1 MTTMWKTL
9 HQLAAPPRLYQICG
23 RLVPWLAAARHHCA
37 GHGLG
42 PGLWFRPGGL
52 PAGGGLPHYV
62 PACPGGHLVDGYLC
76 GDGGGG
82 VHPGL
87 VWQMKMA
94 SLAVAAMAAG
104 GGGVHPF
111 IALVTGAAWGKPMWG
126 TWWVWDA
133 RLTSELVLLFLYA
146 GVIAL
151 WHAFDDR
158 KMAGRAAGIL
168 VLVGVV
174 NLPVIHYSVEWWNTP
189 APGLDADAA
198 EYRPGDALAAALGH
212 RRYLL
217 LFMTLSLM
225 RMRNLILLM
234 EKPPPVGERTDTEK
248 GAPVSPAFSSWSDFF
263 AMGGYAFF
271 CLAGGGDDRGA
282 AGAAGAAHG
291 AAAPGHSARRGAAAG
306 ARGADACRTGATGGR
321 VNLRRKNRL
330 WVVCAVLAG
339 LGLTTA
345 LVLYALRREY
355 RPVLYPRRNP
365 LRQARDAAAARRR
378 ASACASA
385 GW

>member
-23 RLVPWLAAARHHCA
+23 RLVPWLAAAGIIALATGWVRA
-37 GHGLG
+37 LVS
-42 PGLWFRPGGL
+42 PRRTTSR
-52 PAGGGLPHYV
+52 GGLPHYV
-62 PACPGGHLVDGYLC
+62 PACPGGHLVNGYLC

-82 VHPGL
+82 VYRAGLADENGHPCRRGDG
-87 VWQMKMA
+87 
-94 SLAVAAMAAG
+94 AG
-104 GGGVHPF
+104 GGGVHLHR
-111 IALVTGAAWGKPMWG
+111 AGHRRGMGQTDVGH
-126 TWWVWDA
+126 WWVWDA

-174 NLPVIHYSVEWWNTP
+174 NLPVIHYSVEWWNTLHRGSTRMQQSIDP
-189 APGLDADAA
+189 AMRSPLRWAIAG
-198 EYRPGDALAAALGH
+198 
-212 RRYLL
+212 YLL
-217 LFMTLSLM
+217 LFMTLALM

-234 EKPPPVGERTDTEK
+234 EKRRPWVSELILKRGTGESGIFIVER
-248 GAPVSPAFSSWSDFF
+248 FF
-263 AMGGYAFF
+263 AMGGYAF

-306 ARGADACRTGATGGR
+306 ARGADARRTGATGGG
-321 VNLRRKNRL
+321 VNLRRKTGYGWSARC
-330 WVVCAVLAG
+330 WRA
-339 LGLTTA
+339 GLTTA
-345 LVLYALRREY
+345 TVLYALRANIDLFY
-355 RPVLYPRRNP
+355 TPAKSSTASARRSIC
-365 LRQARDAAAARRR
+365 RRR

>member
-23 RLVPWLAAARHHCA
+23 RLVPWLAAAGIIVLATGWVRGFGFA
-37 GHGLG
+37 
-42 PGLWFRPGGL
+42 
-52 PAGGGLPHYV
+52 PADYQQGEGYRIMYLHV
-62 PACPGGHLVDGYLC
+62 PAAIWSMGIYAAMAVAAFT
-76 GDGGGG
+76 
-82 VHPGL
+82 GL

-94 SLAVAAMAAG
+94 SLAVAAMAPVGA
-104 GGGVHPF
+104 VYTF

-174 NLPVIHYSVEWWNTP
+174 NLPVIHYSVEWWNTLHKGSTRMKQSIDP
-189 APGLDADAA
+189 AMRSPLRWAIAG
-198 EYRPGDALAAALGH
+198 
-212 RRYLL
+212 YLL

-234 EKPPPVGERTDTEK
+234 EKRRPW
-248 GAPVSPAFSSWSDFF
+248 VSE
-263 AMGGYAFF
+263 
-271 CLAGGGDDRGA
+271 LILKRG
-282 AGAAGAAHG
+282 H
-291 AAAPGHSARRGAAAG
+291 R
-306 ARGADACRTGATGGR
+306 
-321 VNLRRKNRL
+321 
-330 WVVCAVLAG
+330 
-339 LGLTTA
+339 
-345 LVLYALRREY
+345 
-355 RPVLYPRRNP
+355 
-365 LRQARDAAAARRR
+365 
-378 ASACASA
+378 
-385 GW
+385 

>member
-23 RLVPWLAAARHHCA
+23 RLVPWLAAAGIIVLATGWVRGFGFA
-37 GHGLG
+37 
-42 PGLWFRPGGL
+42 
-52 PAGGGLPHYV
+52 PADYQQGEGYRIMYLHV
-62 PACPGGHLVDGYLC
+62 PAAIWSMGIYAAMAVAAFT
-76 GDGGGG
+76 
-82 VHPGL
+82 GL

-94 SLAVAAMAAG
+94 SLAVAAMAPVGA
-104 GGGVHPF
+104 VYTF

-174 NLPVIHYSVEWWNTP
+174 NLPVIHYSVEWWNTLHQGSTRMQQSIDP
-189 APGLDADAA
+189 AMRSPLRWAIAG
-198 EYRPGDALAAALGH
+198 
-212 RRYLL
+212 YLL

-234 EKPPPVGERTDTEK
+234 EKRRPWGERTDTEK

-271 CLAGGGDDRGA
+271 VWLAVA
-282 AGAAGAAHG
+282 MTV
-291 AAAPGHSARRGAAAG
+291 APLALLALH
-306 ARGADACRTGATGGR
+306 T
-321 VNLRRKNRL
+321 
-330 WVVCAVLAG
+330 VL
-339 LGLTTA
+339 
-345 LVLYALRREY
+345 
-355 RPVLYPRRNP
+355 
-365 LRQARDAAAARRR
+365 QRR
-378 ASACASA
+378 AILRGVAQQRAREA
-385 GW
+385 RMRAAQAQQEAA